1 MCAPVQPTR
10 MYTCKAIYNAVMCR
24 MGYLGGFHVL
34 GLLDS
39 AYFLLFM
46 LSSFYVLR

>member
-24 MGYLGGFHVL
+24 MGYLGGVPCIRTIGL
-34 GLLDS
+34 GLLS
-39 AYFLLFM
+39 TMYAEQFL
-46 LSSFYVLR
+46 RP